1 MQDQIKKL
9 PIIGAGHLLLKRSVL
24 AVRMVAC
31 ALASPAL
38 FARQILLR
46 NDGKMM
52 WGQAAQLKKLAAIAG
67 AYAVS
72 LSAASGQIQ
81 IQPLLND
88 LAGRFGPPKIATLS
102 LDGKTLAFNW
112 CGEKFTE
119 CGIYTRPLAGGP
131 AKLLTNRWG
140 GDPRWSPDGTM
151 IAFTE
156 GRNRFD
162 VGLIVRSLASGVERE
177 LGAVC
182 YFAYGSSPAPQPSWS
197 PDSRWIAA
205 SLNTGDMGCAPAL
218 FPVAE
223 GPPVRILAESGGSP
237 VFSPE
242 GHLLAYTEGQG
253 VSFKSLKL
261 LHLDA
266 GYRAVGPAVS
276 LAQEPRPIVR
286 INWTSDGKSIV
297 YEAMGDGPYLRR
309 IGLEPGARPQAVPGL
324 PGRLS
329 ISSILEFTAAGAL
342 ADVTQPV
349 DWERADLQ
357 AVKIEKVPEPACSV
371 GVAACSP
378 DGRQRVF
385 ISTRTG
391 LSEIHIANADSTNDR
406 VLVKPRPEPA
416 DGRWGVDE
424 VPHLAGWSPD
434 GKWIAVIVEPLFGDH
449 GSDYRDLYLVP
460 ASGGQPRRV
469 LEHIF
474 EFAWSH
480 DSQSVVVS
488 RDERYWPGEAILV
501 RVDISDR
508 KITQLAMNGN
518 FFSLKV
524 SPDGQWLY
532 FRRLGARKSM
542 LARMPVTGGAVEFLA
557 EAPEFLVGEKYLYFF
572 QDARILRMDPQT
584 RQTSDIGEAPKFS
597 STWLSPDERY
607 IYFKPPSEFE
617 SHFELYSQLS
627 LALIQGL

>member
-182 YFAYGSSPAPQPSWS
+182 YFAYGSSPAP
-197 PDSRWIAA
+197 
-205 SLNTGDMGCAPAL
+205 N
-218 FPVAE
+218 
-223 GPPVRILAESGGSP
+223 PP
-237 VFSPE
+237 
-242 GHLLAYTEGQG
+242 G
-253 VSFKSLKL
+253 V
-261 LHLDA
+261 
-266 GYRAVGPAVS
+266 P
-276 LAQEPRPIVR
+276 
-286 INWTSDGKSIV
+286 
-297 YEAMGDGPYLRR
+297 
-309 IGLEPGARPQAVPGL
+309 
-324 PGRLS
+324 
-329 ISSILEFTAAGAL
+329 TAAG
-342 ADVTQPV
+342 
-349 DWERADLQ
+349 
-357 AVKIEKVPEPACSV
+357 
-371 GVAACSP
+371 
-378 DGRQRVF
+378 
-385 ISTRTG
+385 
-391 LSEIHIANADSTNDR
+391 
-406 VLVKPRPEPA
+406 
-416 DGRWGVDE
+416 
-424 VPHLAGWSPD
+424 
-434 GKWIAVIVEPLFGDH
+434 
-449 GSDYRDLYLVP
+449 
-460 ASGGQPRRV
+460 
-469 LEHIF
+469 
-474 EFAWSH
+474 
-480 DSQSVVVS
+480 
-488 RDERYWPGEAILV
+488 
-501 RVDISDR
+501 
-508 KITQLAMNGN
+508 
-518 FFSLKV
+518 SLH
-524 SPDGQWLY
+524 P
-532 FRRLGARKSM
+532 
-542 LARMPVTGGAVEFLA
+542 
-557 EAPEFLVGEKYLYFF
+557 
-572 QDARILRMDPQT
+572 
-584 RQTSDIGEAPKFS
+584 
-597 STWLSPDERY
+597 
-607 IYFKPPSEFE
+607 
-617 SHFELYSQLS
+617 
-627 LALIQGL
+627 